1 MEIVGVLASY
11 INVDRIFLYL
21 ILLILFFGLAIV
33 IERTIFFSRCK
44 VDGTALLSSIHQ
56 ALQSDN
62 LEKAIAECNLSAAPL
77 SHIFRK
83 GLTQA
88 IPPVRREAV
97 QGAVD
102 EALLEVLPR
111 IEKRIDFLPT
121 LANIA
126 TMLGL
131 LGTLLGLISA
141 FQAISIA
148 DPAHKATLFAKGIS
162 TAMYT
167 TVIGL
172 MVAIPFLFLHAI
184 LQSQTTALMDH
195 LEEFSFKFVRA
206 VSGKG

>member
-88 IPPVRREAV
+88 IPPVL
-97 QGAVD
+97 QLPPLDFD
-102 EALLEVLPR
+102 E
-111 IEKRIDFLPT
+111 PT
-121 LANIA
+121 AN
-126 TMLGL
+126 LDPQHQ
-131 LGTLLGLISA
+131 LGLIELVAS
-141 FQAISIA
+141 
-148 DPAHKATLFAKGIS
+148 LVEKGIS
-162 TAMYT
+162 VFDGA
-167 TVIGL
+167 
-172 MVAIPFLFLHAI
+172 ARDP
-184 LQSQTTALMDH
+184 S
-195 LEEFSFKFVRA
+195 R
-206 VSGKG
+206 